1 MNASSNDSVTALLA
15 RLWRIAGPHRRRVVW
30 GLVLTLARSMCLG
43 ASFGM
48 VIWVISEI
56 AEHGTLSSAKAGV
69 AVAVVAASLAG
80 QLIFGYLAVSRLWIS
95 SFAVTGDIRLAML
108 DHLRTLPMSFHRS
121 RSHGDTVA
129 AFTSDMPFMETFISD
144 GLPKFFEAVGL
155 PLVGLAVL
163 ATVDLPL
170 TLATAV
176 SIAASIPVY
185 VWANRRFGTLG
196 LQRQDQQADAT
207 SRVLEYV
214 QGIAVIK
221 AFHRDAAENG
231 TLRTAIDDFRDLSL
245 RMVSRLAPLFTAFGL
260 VLQLGTPLVIT
271 AGTYWLFN
279 GRIEPA
285 TLLIFLVLLLN
296 IYNPLLRLIGAMELT
311 RMAVASATRITRI
324 TDASPQQEPD
334 PGQLPADESIE
345 LDDVTFGYS
354 PDAPVLQGMSLRVP
368 PRSMTAVVGPSGAG
382 KSTLLNL
389 VARFWDADSGEVRIG
404 GVPVAELTTETLY
417 SHISVVFQDVY
428 LFSGTIF
435 DNIAFGQPDA
445 TAAQVEAA
453 ARQAQAHE
461 FVTALPD
468 GYATQVGEGG
478 ASLSG
483 GERQRI
489 SIARAILKNAP
500 IVLLDEATAAIDPTN
515 EKLVQHALAELV
527 ADKTLL
533 VIAHRLGTIRNAD
546 QIAVIDAGTIVDTG
560 THDELLAR
568 DGRYA
573 QFWHDRQRAHGWR
586 LATAAPQTPR
596 VHHR

>member
-1 MNASSNDSVTALLA
+1 MNDSVLALLG
-15 RLWRIAGPHRRRVVW
+15 RLWRIAGPHRRRVAW
-30 GLVLTLARSMCLG
+30 GLVFTSARSMCLG

-56 AEHGTLSSAKAGV
+56 AEHGTLSSGQAST
-69 AVAVVAASLAG
+69 AVAVVAGSLVG
-80 QLIFGYLAVSRLWIS
+80 QLVFGYLAVSLLWIS
-95 SFAVTGDIRLAML
+95 SFAMIGDIRLAML
-108 DHLRTLPMSFHRS
+108 DHLRTLPMGFHRS
-121 RSHGDTVA
+121 RSQGDTVA
-129 AFTSDMPFMETFISD
+129 AFTSDMAFMESFVSD

-163 ATVDLPL
+163 ATIDLPL
-170 TLATAV
+170 AAATCV
-176 SIAASIPVY
+176 SIVASIPVF
-185 VWANRRFGTLG
+185 VWANRRFGEIG
-196 LQRQDQQADAT
+196 LRRQDQQAGAT
-207 SRVLEYV
+207 SRVLEYI

-221 AFHRDAAENG
+221 AFNRDAHGHG
-231 TLRTAIDDFRDLSL
+231 TLRTAIDDFRDISL
-245 RMVSRLAPLFTAFGL
+245 RMVTRLAPLFTAFGL

-271 AGTYWLFN
+271 AGAYWLFG

-324 TDASPQQEPD
+324 TDAAPQSEPEH
-334 PGQLPADESIE
+334 GRLPADASVE
-345 LDDVTFGYS
+345 LDDVTFGYAPGS
-354 PDAPVLQGMSLRVP
+354 PVLHGVSLRVP
-368 PRSMTAVVGPSGAG
+368 PRSMTAIVGPSGAG
-382 KSTLLNL
+382 KSTLLHL
-389 VARFWDADSGEVRIG
+389 VARFWDTDSGEIRIG
-404 GVPVAELTTETLY
+404 GVPVTEMTTDTLY
-417 SHISVVFQDVY
+417 SQVSVVFQDVY
-428 LFSGTIF
+428 LFAGTIF
-435 DNIAFGQPDA
+435 DNIAFGQPHA
-445 TAAQVEAA
+445 TPAQVEQA

-478 ASLSG
+478 ATLSG

-489 SIARAILKNAP
+489 SIARAILKDAP

-515 EKLVQHALAELV
+515 EKLIQQALAELV

-533 VIAHRLGTIRNAD
+533 VVAHRLGTIRNAD
-546 QIAVIDAGTIVDTG
+546 QIAVLDNGAIVDTG

-568 DGRYA
+568 DGLYT

-586 LATAAPQTPR
+586 LATADQ
-596 VHHR
+596 